1 MSRQAP
7 TPSAIKRLFAK
18 SGNVCAFPGCAH
30 ELVADDG
37 LYIAEMCHIEAAEP
51 RGPRYNPN
59 SSDEER
65 RSHENFILLCH
76 AHHRR
81 IDSDVSTYAV
91 ERLCRMKA
99 EHESVVLEG
108 VFQADASVVSQVE
121 REMESYWSALAR
133 RQEDHPVPDLAVEIE
148 SAASG
153 TAVFQDLFTQL
164 KRVEELLEHYRFS
177 DERLPEDLEQ
187 LLLRIGY
194 DLTPL
199 KSVSYYENP
208 FVQRNWED
216 HNLGS
221 PNVLLDLN
229 KLLFHA
235 ELLYLAEYS
244 KLHTI
249 NDTAKARM
257 EEIKSELLE
266 IAGSAGYCD

>member
-37 LYIAEMCHIEAAEP
+37 LYIADMCHIEAAEP

-81 IDSDVSTYAV
+81 IDFDVSTYTV
-91 ERLCRMKA
+91 ERLRRMKA
-99 EHESVVLEG
+99 EHESAVLEG
-108 VFQADASVVSQVE
+108 VFQADASIVFQVE

-148 SAASG
+148 PAASG
-153 TAVFQDLFTQL
+153 TAVFQDLFTHL
-164 KRVEELLEHYRFS
+164 KRVEELLEHYRLS
-177 DERLPEDLEQ
+177 DERLSEDLEQ
-187 LLLRIGY
+187 FLLRVGY
-194 DLTPL
+194 DLAPL
-199 KSVSYYENP
+199 KSVPYYKNP
-208 FVQRNWED
+208 FVHRNWEL

-221 PNVLLDLN
+221 PNVLLDLT
-229 KLLFHA
+229 KLHLQA

-249 NDTAKARM
+249 DDTVKARM

-266 IAGSAGYCD
+266 MAGSAVYHD

>member
-7 TPSAIKRLFAK
+7 TPSAIKRLFVK

-37 LYIAEMCHIEAAEP
+37 LYISEMCHIEAAEP

-133 RQEDHPVPDLAVEIE
+133 RQKDHPVPDLAVEIE

-164 KRVEELLEHYRFS
+164 KRVKELLEHYRFS

-208 FVQRNWED
+208 FVQRNWEH

-266 IAGSAGYCD
+266 IAGSAGYFD

>member
-7 TPSAIKRLFAK
+7 TSSAIKRLFAK

-37 LYIAEMCHIEAAEP
+37 IYIADMCHIEAANP
-51 RGPRYNPN
+51 RGPRYNLN

-65 RSHENFILLCH
+65 QGHENFILLCH

-81 IDSDVSTYAV
+81 IDFDVSIYTV

-108 VFQADASVVSQVE
+108 GFQADASVVSQVE
-121 REMESYWSALAR
+121 REMESYWSVLAR
-133 RQEDHPVPDLAVEIE
+133 RQEDHPVPDLAVEIAP
-148 SAASG
+148 AASG
-153 TAVFQDLFTQL
+153 TAVFQDLLTQF
-164 KRVEELLEHYRFS
+164 KIVEERLEYYRLS

-187 LLLRIGY
+187 LLLRVGY
-194 DLTPL
+194 DLAPL
-199 KSVSYYENP
+199 KSVPYYENL
-208 FVQRNWED
+208 FVQRNWEL

-221 PNVLLDLN
+221 PNVLLDLK
-229 KLLFHA
+229 KLHLHA

-244 KLHTI
+244 RLHTMD
-249 NDTAKARM
+249 DTAKVRM
-257 EEIKSELLE
+257 DEIKSELLE
-266 IAGSAGYCD
+266 IAGSAVYHD